1 MSKNKTEKNKSG
13 SGNRPEKNDSKTFPI
28 KSTQPAPP
36 LLIMYDKGPR
46 ISNLPFCLEQWH
58 SYIVSTYG
66 PGGDFI
72 ETMSYK
78 VAEMPKWS
86 TYQRQV
92 NKMHDSAF
100 LDVDDTDD
108 GDSDTSSVASPD
120 NDSEDG
126 SDDGDALA
134 EDVQTQVKKRR
145 KALIQRLF
153 DKAVDETV
161 KQEAIWREVR
171 PKVYAWLISMCHEK
185 VREALMGDSKWERV
199 NDSRDPL
206 KLVKLMK
213 RRLSTEPTKIRADA
227 QERALKAYV
236 ACKQNGRALVT
247 FYKDFKER
255 VAHLE
260 EVGITAFEPKTLA
273 LAFIKRL
280 NQHYA
285 PLLISIMNKQR
296 EEPESLKA
304 AYEMTLELYV
314 RTRLQGGRHATR
326 ERGP

>member
-1 MSKNKTEKNKSG
+1 M
-13 SGNRPEKNDSKTFPI
+13 
-28 KSTQPAPP
+28 
-36 LLIMYDKGPR
+36 
-46 ISNLPFCLEQWH
+46 
-58 SYIVSTYG
+58 STYG

-86 TYQRQV
+86 TYQRLV

-126 SDDGDALA
+126 SDDGDASA

-171 PKVYAWLISMCHEK
+171 PKVYAL
-185 VREALMGDSKWERV
+185 G
-199 NDSRDPL
+199 
-206 KLVKLMK
+206 
-213 RRLSTEPTKIRADA
+213 
-227 QERALKAYV
+227 
-236 ACKQNGRALVT
+236 
-247 FYKDFKER
+247 
-255 VAHLE
+255 
-260 EVGITAFEPKTLA
+260 
-273 LAFIKRL
+273 
-280 NQHYA
+280 
-285 PLLISIMNKQR
+285 
-296 EEPESLKA
+296 
-304 AYEMTLELYV
+304 
-314 RTRLQGGRHATR
+314 
-326 ERGP
+326 